1 MKDKLI
7 ELIRNAPRFEFPSG
21 SRAQG
26 KTYQTS
32 ANLADYLI
40 ANGVVILDPKKYPP
54 VTSRGIIETIMG
66 VPLDEMAAMIEEK
79 KRGERKQTELVREI
93 FTEIEK
99 IIDKHHSECNEYEDG
114 DELDTAI
121 TYIAYIS
128 CDIDDL
134 YQKYMEGADAE

>member
-7 ELIRNAPRFEFPSG
+7 ELIRNAPKFEFPSG

-54 VTSRGIIETIMG
+54 VTNRDMLDTIMG
-66 VPLDEMAAMIEEK
+66 VPLDEMAALIEEK
-79 KRGERKQTELVREI
+79 KKGERKQ
-93 FTEIEK
+93 
-99 IIDKHHSECNEYEDG
+99 SEGEWSPTDFKDEVYEEYYECSACKRWNFKSAYCPNCG
-114 DELDTAI
+114 AKMKGAADERSD
-121 TYIAYIS
+121 
-128 CDIDDL
+128 
-134 YQKYMEGADAE
+134 